1 MAGEELKTLLVDQR
15 RTAILNG
22 IKKYEQIGL
31 LQGKLLTKD
40 MQATKDQVEAQQ
52 AYELVQAIND
62 L

>member
-40 MQATKDQVEAQQ
+40 MQATKDQVEAQD
-52 AYELVQAIND
+52 ASDLVQAIND